1 MNNLI
6 IDPKNNLTINV
17 KPIAVINTGIEL
29 AGYKSEL
36 PIKIIAD
43 FTNIPEEQHE
53 IFLRTFKYFYNTEVN
68 VYDNTTK
75 EEPKM
80 IEKKKRDWTI
90 NRIIDILFKT
100 K

>member
-1 MNNLI
+1 MEATTLSTN
-6 IDPKNNLTINV
+6 DTLTVNT

-53 IFLRTFKYFYNTEVN
+53 IFLQTFKYFYNTEVN
-68 VYDNTTK
+68 IHHRSFK
-75 EEPKM
+75 EEPKT
-80 IEKKKRDWTI
+80 IKEKKKEWRF
-90 NRIIDILFKT
+90 NRIINILLGK